1 MITRKL
7 TLTFVL
13 LSSVSMAASAD
24 VQWVPFL
31 NAEIY
36 GGYSKFAGDNV
47 SGPNGSVL
55 FVPGVRLGDKFSLL
69 PTMSYAYQKTRDV
82 KELAGGG
89 FLTQQSQDMSGSLK
103 GIYAVT
109 QNWRAKAYASYRQ
122 ELLKETSDEKWG
134 SGLFDNDKIAGGIEA
149 EKLGERWRS
158 IRVGADYYRTTFG
171 NFESLSSQQFG
182 AEINSG
188 KDVLDFRALDA
199 TAGADLSIGPK
210 AVLSGYLLESNRN
223 FPDQKIVKL
232 DGTYSNDL
240 RKDTYL
246 YASLGYRHQL
256 PTLALFKMGVESL
269 AGLDATYLWQDS
281 NQNNYD
287 ASQTKFN
294 KNYYDYSQ
302 VGLGPLVNFRFKE
315 KLTLGFSYLYEM
327 RSYADR
333 PSQNA
338 DGTYKSKT
346 ISTNTSTFRIST
358 GYPIVKGLSAQIQVA
373 LQHATSNMDYETVYR
388 YNYSSSNIFGGLSYQ
403 F

>member
-1 MITRKL
+1 MLTRKISL
-7 TLTFVL
+7 TLAL
-13 LSSVSMAASAD
+13 LSSVSMSVSAD
-24 VQWVPFL
+24 VQWAPFL

-47 SGPNGSVL
+47 SGPNGSLL
-55 FVPGVRLGDKFSLL
+55 FVPGVRLGEKTSLL
-69 PTMSYAYQKTRDV
+69 PTISYAYQKTRDV

-109 QNWRAKAYASYRQ
+109 SKWRAKAYASYRQ

-134 SGLFDNDKIAGGIEA
+134 SGLFDNDKMAGGIEA
-149 EKLGERWRS
+149 ERVGERLRS
-158 IRVGADYYRTTFG
+158 VRFGADYYQTKFK
-171 NFESLSSQQFG
+171 NFESLSSSQFG

-188 KDVLDFRALDA
+188 KDVLDFNAIDA
-199 TAGADLSIGPK
+199 TAGMDLSMGPK
-210 AVLSGYLLESNRN
+210 ALLSGYLLESNRN

-240 RKDTYL
+240 RKDMYL
-246 YASLGYRHQL
+246 YASLGYRRQL
-256 PTLALFKMGVESL
+256 PTMAMFNMGIESL
-269 AGLDATYLWQDS
+269 AGVDATYLWQDS

-294 KNYYDYSQ
+294 RNYYDYSQ
-302 VGLGPLVNFRFKE
+302 VGLGPMMNFRFKE
-315 KLTLGFSYLYEM
+315 KLTLGLSYLYEM

-346 ISTNTSTFRIST
+346 ISTNTSTFRVST
-358 GYPIVKGLSAQIQVA
+358 GYPIVKGLSAQVQFA

-388 YNYSSSNIFGGLSYQ
+388 YNYSSSSIFGGLSYQ